1 MHVNSAFLLGHTMVG
16 PEFLNSRS
24 TFMKTS
30 TVAAPSREAQKQ
42 AMAYTKKQAKISR
55 KRFRIPR
62 VELGMLAALKAR
74 TKAFQRTTTKS
85 HLVRAALKMLDRLS
99 DLQLE
104 KALNA
109 VPGDAPGSNRRAH

>member
-1 MHVNSAFLLGHTMVG
+1 
-16 PEFLNSRS
+16 
-24 TFMKTS
+24 MKS
-30 TVAAPSREAQKQ
+30 SPVATPAPSRKAEQQ

-109 VPGDAPGSNRRAH
+109 VPGDAPGRNRRAH